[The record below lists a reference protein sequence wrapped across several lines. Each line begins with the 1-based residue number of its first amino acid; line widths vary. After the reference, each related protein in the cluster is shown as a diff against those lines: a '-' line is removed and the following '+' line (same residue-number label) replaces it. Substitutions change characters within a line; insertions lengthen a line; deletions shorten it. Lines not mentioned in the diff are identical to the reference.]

1 MENPLDLFKIVESEK
16 GCELRCSYSRITSFK
31 GINAPR
37 VTSLACTG
45 SKLTSFEGLIA
56 SQLTTACCSEN
67 LITTVELNAPLLTTL
82 LISGN
87 KLTSLVG
94 LVAPRLSM
102 MYCSKNNLTS
112 LAGFIAPMLTTLDC
126 LKNNIMS
133 LEGLHFPLLT
143 RLSCSG
149 NFIRSLEGFVAPMLN
164 ILDCS
169 YNSLT
174 SLEGLIAPLLTSLN
188 CSGNHLRSLVGLNAP
203 LLTKLNCSE
212 NPIEYIPPY
221 IIRLLNRAKNNQQVY
236 SDGQNV
242 HNHNIQECIRQSIQR
257 ILCEKPTVVDIYE
270 TVCSDEILTV
280 GTKEI
285 LIQYM
290 NNPEVHSTLNITFK
304 ELLEHVW
311 SRIMSNE
318 HASEIKVILNEEM
331 KDSLCKCFTGCL
343 SRLINCL
350 NGMDELVSIK
360 ISDTEQIGNIIG
372 LIKEKLENKKEYTI
386 ERHREEV
393 RIELEERGYSEE
405 VIVEWISYIE

>member
-1 MENPLDLFKIVESEK
+1 MNVI
-16 GCELRCSYSRITSFK
+16 ELAEDKNINKQSHTTFVGFDTSNVSALSCKFNN
-31 GINAPR
+31 II
-37 VTSLACTG
+37 SLV
-45 SKLTSFEGLIA
+45 GL
-56 SQLTTACCSEN
+56 SC
-67 LITTVELNAPLLTTL
+67 PLLTTL
-82 LISGN
+82 NVSWNQI
-87 KLTSLVG
+87 T
-94 LVAPRLSM
+94 
-102 MYCSKNNLTS
+102 T
-112 LAGFIAPMLTTLDC
+112 LAGLSA
-126 LKNNIMS
+126 
-133 LEGLHFPLLT
+133 PLLT
-143 RLSCSG
+143 RLDCSG
-149 NFIRSLEGFVAPMLN
+149 NN
-164 ILDCS
+164 
-169 YNSLT
+169 LT
-174 SLEGLIAPLLTSLN
+174 SLEGLNAPLLKYLTCSHTVITSLEGLN
-188 CSGNHLRSLVGLNAP
+188 APLLKCLTCSHAVITSLVGLNAP
-203 LLTKLNCSE
+203 HLTYFDCSNNQITSLEGLVAPILTTLDCSNNRITSLAGLNAPLLTILDYYG

-221 IIRLLNRAKNNQQVY
+221 ITRLLNRAKNNQQVY

-257 ILCEKPTVVDIYE
+257 ILCKKPTVVDIYE
-270 TVCSDEILTV
+270 TLCSDEILTV

-386 ERHREEV
+386 EIHREEV
-393 RIELEERGYSEE
+393 RVELEERGYSEE